1 MQIKRTLMF
10 HLTPGKN
17 GKKSSRQ
24 RKHIL
29 GKIGGKENP
38 HSLLLRFEVVTDNLE
53 TSEANS
59 HKTKTKPTI

>member
-1 MQIKRTLMF
+1 ME
-10 HLTPGKN
+10 
-17 GKKSSRQ
+17 KKSSRQ

-59 HKTKTKPTI
+59 HKTKTKPAI